1 MTGHREGRVQLQLSQ
16 QMPRAAVRQ
25 HRASC
30 PVKSKGPDGS
40 RLCQAEDN
48 HCYPTPTPPVRL
60 PSCRDSR
67 ELRAAKSQLPAAS
80 GKVLL
85 STPPQGS
92 SLQFTLAVTAPVCAK
107 GRIDTDGHSPQMSRI
122 PWSKLSQRNPVS
134 STHLGWKTQ
143 AEFLT
148 SS

>member
-1 MTGHREGRVQLQLSQ
+1 MTGQREGRLRLQLSQ
-16 QMPRAAVRQ
+16 QMPRAAGRQ

-67 ELRAAKSQLPAAS
+67 ELRATKSQLPAN

-85 STPPQGS
+85 SAPPQGS
-92 SLQFTLAVTAPVCAK
+92 SLRFTLAVTAPVYAK
-107 GRIDTDGHSPQMSRI
+107 GRINRDGHSPKMPRI
-122 PWSKLSQRNPVS
+122 PWSKLSQRKPVS
-134 STHLGWKTQ
+134 STHLGSKTQ
-143 AEFLT
+143 AEFL
-148 SS
+148 SSS